1 MKRIALIVTS
11 TAVFAASCGA
21 GTAAVR
27 HEVST
32 STRGSSYRIEPYPA
46 GRGGMPHRLAPN
58 TGYRLLNPVS
68 ASKPATTQTPPIA
81 NASRGVVDLVNVP
94 S

>member
-21 GTAAVR
+21 ATAAVR
-27 HEVST
+27 LEVT
-32 STRGSSYRIEPYPA
+32 MPTQHAFYIIEPYPA
-46 GRGGMPHRLAPN
+46 QLANRSHRLAPN

-68 ASKPATTQTPPIA
+68 VGKRATTQTPSSA
-81 NASRGVVDLVNVP
+81 NASRGVVDPVNLP

>member
-11 TAVFAASCGA
+11 TAVFVASGGV

-27 HEVST
+27 LEVT
-32 STRGSSYRIEPYPA
+32 KPTAFYIIEPYPA
-46 GRGGMPHRLAPN
+46 QLVKRSHRLAPN

-68 ASKPATTQTPPIA
+68 VSKRATTQTPPSA
-81 NASRGVVDLVNVP
+81 NASRGVVDPVNLP